1 MKPFRLTIRKKTLVP
16 TKHKIKHEW
25 RSDWITVA
33 KVDYDMCCQLFKPI
47 NGTGKCSSDAQFCK
61 IILDNYG
68 TGIYSV
74 IAFHKG
80 RRGFYSF
87 MKVQINP
94 TTFQRL
100 QSNITPEQKEKQKLM
115 VEYNRIKKQYDAC
128 QDEVEKNDLKEQ
140 MDDMAEELDLSKEII
155 QLEKGKNG
163 PAPYLHS
170 ILPVYQEHEYIAE
183 NIVKQP
189 RIISEEQKK
198 AKQQDKEDKQKE
210 KAEYIPTQ
218 TEVLDSMF

>member
-1 MKPFRLTIRKKTLVP
+1 MK
-16 TKHKIKHEW
+16 
-25 RSDWITVA
+25 
-33 KVDYDMCCQLFKPI
+33 CQ
-47 NGTGKCSSDAQFCK
+47 KCLSE
-61 IILDNYG
+61 
-68 TGIYSV
+68 V
-74 IAFHKG
+74 
-80 RRGFYSF
+80 
-87 MKVQINP
+87 
-94 TTFQRL
+94 
-100 QSNITPEQKEKQKLM
+100 
-115 VEYNRIKKQYDAC
+115 
-128 QDEVEKNDLKEQ
+128 DEVESKSRYCMQCEIERKIFIIVKF
-140 MDDMAEELDLSKEII
+140 AEELDLSKEII